1 MSELGVE
8 EYHVL
13 ETLDSKT
20 CNTCGDMDGR
30 HFPMKEYMVGVTAPP
45 FHPNCRGTTC
55 PYLDEESGE
64 RAARGEDGKTY
75 YVPENMTYEE
85 WFEQY
90 VKSFPHA
97 LLAYTKEK
105 NLDSDK
111 KQYKK

>member
-30 HFPMKEYMVGVTAPP
+30 HFPMKEYRVGVTAPP

-55 PYLDEESGE
+55 PYLEEKSGE

-75 YVPENMTYEE
+75 YVLENMTYEE
-85 WFEQY
+85 WKKKFVDNVPVNVIMKA
-90 VKSFPHA
+90 VKENGMED
-97 LLAYTKEK
+97 L
-105 NLDSDK
+105 
-111 KQYKK
+111 